1 MSRSVVWKKRLQNGS
16 LTRSI
21 KQNSFL
27 GIMMIIF
34 FSLIFIERC
43 ALSSSICAGK
53 VSTYMHMRILVA
65 FISFGSYIL
74 IQSMLPLCKEISY
87 DQLIDPSQWFR
98 WCYKIL
104 IHLVISSICHQLA
117 SILICRPIDIL
128 YDIRFL
134 SMFIVQ
140 IIGFFICLLFAFFL
154 GVKYASVKRGNLI
167 INVP

>member
-1 MSRSVVWKKRLQNGS
+1 LIV
-16 LTRSI
+16 
-21 KQNSFL
+21 
-27 GIMMIIF
+27 

-43 ALSSSICAGK
+43 ALSSSICAGTI
-53 VSTYMHMRILVA
+53 SSYMYMRMIVTVL
-65 FISFGSYIL
+65 SFGSYIL
-74 IQSMLPLCKEISY
+74 IQLMLPLYKEISY
-87 DQLIDPSQWFR
+87 NQLVDPSQWFC

-140 IIGFFICLLFAFFL
+140 IIGFFICLHFAFFL
-154 GVKYASVKRGNLI
+154 GVKYALVTHGN
-167 INVP
+167 